1 MRYPPVRKKNIAGRK
16 VTLKI
21 CPDPAKHISQIKYL
35 KRLNLKIMKPGKI
48 KLILYFFILSSFTS
62 LNAEDKILSAP
73 IINLEKLEPSY
84 ENLEN
89 DKETISDT
97 NISIKTRSVKD
108 KNKENIKFVNLIG
121 LDKITAKTFPIKIK
135 LGETAKFG
143 LLEIKA
149 LKCGISNNSK
159 KTNDSVAYLQV
170 KDISENQNEKVF
182 IFNGWTFSSNPSL
195 TPIDHAIYDIWLVSC
210 DSV

>member
-1 MRYPPVRKKNIAGRK
+1 
-16 VTLKI
+16 
-21 CPDPAKHISQIKYL
+21 
-35 KRLNLKIMKPGKI
+35 MKPGKI
-48 KLILYFFILSSFTS
+48 KLVFYFFVLSSLLS
-62 LNAEDKILSAP
+62 LKAEDKILSAP
-73 IINLEKLEPSY
+73 VINLEKLKPSY

-89 DKETISDT
+89 DKETISKT
-97 NISIKTRSVKD
+97 NTSIKKRIVKD
-108 KNKENIKFVNLIG
+108 KNIDNIKFVNLIG

-149 LKCGISNNSK
+149 LKCGTSNVSENK
-159 KTNDSVAYLQV
+159 DDSVAYLQV

-195 TPIDHAIYDIWLVSC
+195 APIDHAIYDIWLVSC
-210 DSV
+210 DNV